1 MATKEDAEIQAERQ
15 YVWNKFMAEKNYL
28 IFDSEN
34 KIINGYFFLL
44 ILLLL

>member
-1 MATKEDAEIQAERQ
+1 MATKEDAEIQASQ

-34 KIINGYFFLL
+34 KIINGYFFY
-44 ILLLL
+44 